1 MTTVIGPIDI
11 EELRPLFFD
20 FSGELKP
27 GETLATVTAIEVTTQ
42 AGTDPTP
49 ANLLNGSPVISGAMV
64 EQMIKPVITGV
75 SYHFRAVAMTN
86 LGSQLV
92 VAGNLRVVT
101 F

>member
-11 EELRPLFFD
+11 EELRPVFFD

-27 GETLATVTAIEVTTQ
+27 GETLASVTAIEVTTQ

-49 ANLLNGSPVISGAMV
+49 ANLLNGSPVINGAMV
-64 EQMIKPVITGV
+64 QQMVKPTINSV
-75 SYHFRAVAMTN
+75 SYHLRAVAMTS
-86 LGSQLV
+86 LGSQIV
-92 VAGNLRVVT
+92 VAANLRVVT